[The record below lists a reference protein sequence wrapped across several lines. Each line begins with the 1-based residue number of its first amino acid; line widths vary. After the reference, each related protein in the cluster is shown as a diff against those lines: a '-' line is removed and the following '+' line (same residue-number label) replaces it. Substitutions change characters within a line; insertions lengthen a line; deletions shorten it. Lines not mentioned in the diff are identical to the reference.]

1 MQNVGKK
8 ILVKKWLINKL
19 IKHLPT
25 KWSSKIAMWYIT
37 RQNAKPIQK

>member
-1 MQNVGKK
+1 MQNIGKK
-8 ILVKKWLINKL
+8 NLVKKWLINKL